1 MVDGGDGVGGD
12 CADRRPYSLRE
23 DEALNESGRCV
34 CLKGWPPPLENLV
47 ITGPSVNTSCA
58 K

>member
-1 MVDGGDGVGGD
+1 MAGMVWGGD